1 MSNGQRPSLDG
12 VALDQIFRGART
24 QNGFLD
30 QPVAEAQL
38 HELYE
43 LLKWAPT
50 SNNTAPARFVFL
62 HTREAK
68 ERLRPALFP
77 GNLEKTLSAPVTAI
91 IATDE
96 AFFEKL
102 PQLLPHNPGAIDLY
116 KGNPSLAESTAFRNA
131 TLQGAYLL
139 IAARAIGL
147 DCGPMS
153 GFNNAK
159 VDAEFFAGTSLRS
172 NFLCNLGTG
181 DPTKLFPR
189 SPRLTF
195 EEACRVL

>member
-1 MSNGQRPSLDG
+1 MSNRQRPTIAES
-12 VALDQIFRGART
+12 ALDQIFQAART

-30 QPVAEAQL
+30 QPVSVAQL

-43 LLKWAPT
+43 LLKWGPT
-50 SNNTAPARFVFL
+50 SNNCSPARFVFL
-62 HTREAK
+62 RTREAK
-68 ERLRPALFP
+68 ERLLPALLP
-77 GNLEKTLSAPVTAI
+77 RNLEKTLGAPVTAI

-102 PQLLPHNPGAIDLY
+102 PRLLPHNPRAIDLY
-116 KGNPSLAESTAFRNA
+116 KGNPDLAESTAFRNA

-139 IAARAIGL
+139 IAARAIGI

-153 GFNNAK
+153 GFDNAR
-159 VDAEFFAGTSLRS
+159 VDAEFFAGTTLRS
-172 NFLCNLGTG
+172 NFLCNLGVG
-181 DPTKLFPR
+181 DPAKLFPR

-195 EEACRVL
+195 EEACQLL

>member
-1 MSNGQRPSLDG
+1 G
-12 VALDQIFRGART
+12 
-24 QNGFLD
+24 
-30 QPVAEAQL
+30 
-38 HELYE
+38 
-43 LLKWAPT
+43 
-50 SNNTAPARFVFL
+50 
-62 HTREAK
+62 
-68 ERLRPALFP
+68 
-77 GNLEKTLSAPVTAI
+77 APVTVI

-102 PQLLPHNPGAIDLY
+102 PQLLPHNPRAIDVY

-153 GFNNAK
+153 GFDNAK
-159 VDAEFFAGTSLRS
+159 VDAEFFAGTRLRS
-172 NFLCNLGTG
+172 NFLCNLGIG

-195 EEACRVL
+195 EEACQLL